1 MTGGFWSTTAQ
12 PSPTSH
18 MRISSELNQLLSL
31 KKQRRFG
38 RSRQGSHIPA
48 LPFCH
53 LTLTASKTKTSCIS
67 SLNTLGEHVIARRR
81 ERQLLQREVA
91 HEIGVSEET
100 INHWETGKTEPEV
113 KYWPKI
119 MEFLR
124 YCPYREAKTFGD
136 LLFLHRTH
144 RGLSHRELAKI
155 IGCDPGSLSRWE
167 TGERS
172 PRTRVKRLLINYF
185 NLDKLDSH

>member
-1 MTGGFWSTTAQ
+1 MCNDNV
-12 PSPTSH
+12 
-18 MRISSELNQLLSL
+18 L
-31 KKQRRFG
+31 RRHPN
-38 RSRQGSHIPA
+38 SRKDIPA

-113 KYWPKI
+113 KHWPKI
-119 MEFLR
+119 TEFLR
-124 YCPYREAKTFGD
+124 YCPYSEAKTFGD
-136 LLFLHRTH
+136 LLFLYRTH

-167 TGERS
+167 TGERKPWS
-172 PRTRVKRLLINYF
+172 KWKKRLAEYLGINS
-185 NLDKLDSH
+185 NIN